1 MEALVNYHSMMKEY
15 KHVDINSQLEN
26 SNSHDFIKIVLN
38 ELLNNMRTLSI
49 ALKEGPK
56 ISPTKSKCFSQS
68 LSSIIILQSSLDFE
82 NGQPIA
88 GNLNDLYDYCRK
100 EIIKGYK
107 ELKTDGIDSAILV
120 ITDIFEAWVEIG
132 KKKKK
137 KKNKH
142 RIVVS

>member
-56 ISPTKSKCFSQS
+56 ISPTKSKCNSQS

-132 KKKKK
+132 K
-137 KKNKH
+137 NK
-142 RIVVS
+142 

>member
-132 KKKKK
+132 KKI
-137 KKNKH
+137 N
-142 RIVVS
+142 IG

>member
-1 MEALVNYHSMMKEY
+1 MMKEY

-38 ELLNNMRTLSI
+38 ELLNNMRTLSV

-132 KKKKK
+132 K
-137 KKNKH
+137 NK
-142 RIVVS
+142 